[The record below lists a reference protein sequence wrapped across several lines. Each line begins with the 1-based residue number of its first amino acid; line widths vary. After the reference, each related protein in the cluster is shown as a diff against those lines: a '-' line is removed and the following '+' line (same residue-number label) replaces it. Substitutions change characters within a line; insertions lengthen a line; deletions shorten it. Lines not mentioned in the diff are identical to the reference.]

1 MEKGG
6 EKVRQIV
13 WKNEVPLSG
22 YFEDLLDDFDSLE
35 ETESRNEA
43 SASQCQRGER
53 GERGAFR
60 RATRLSL
67 LPFYPCSCI

>member
-1 MEKGG
+1 MEKSG

-53 GERGAFR
+53 GAFR